1 MYRKT
6 YACLNEYFTVQYL
19 ESDFVLSKERHLKH
33 NSFYVFVS
41 AKNKQDGHLLYFDV
55 ARQSLT
61 WMQAEWILNNHF
73 MQQLFNKK
81 SNLLACHAIIQTILI
96 RVGRSCQFFRHFNNM
111 RCQFTTTYLFAPVES
126 PFVSFRGPHDK
137 HLSLQKWD
145 HLNKD

>member
-55 ARQSLT
+55 ARQSIDMNAGRMDSQQSFHAAT
-61 WMQAEWILNNHF
+61 FQQKIYFTCMSCYHSNNI
-73 MQQLFNKK
+73 NKSWK
-81 SNLLACHAIIQTILI
+81 KLSIF
-96 RVGRSCQFFRHFNNM
+96 S
-111 RCQFTTTYLFAPVES
+111 
-126 PFVSFRGPHDK
+126 SF
-137 HLSLQKWD
+137 Q
-145 HLNKD
+145 